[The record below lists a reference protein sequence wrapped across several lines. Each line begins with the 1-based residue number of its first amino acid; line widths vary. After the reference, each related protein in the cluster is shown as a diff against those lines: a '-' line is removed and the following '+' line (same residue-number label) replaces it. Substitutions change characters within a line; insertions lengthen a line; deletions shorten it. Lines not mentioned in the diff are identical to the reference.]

1 MIKIYTDGS
10 YKPSTNQGGYASI
23 IINDDKIVKILQQGY
38 INTTNNRMEIMGVLK
53 ALEFFKTPQDII
65 IYSDSSYVVSSIS
78 NNYVQRWVSDNDT
91 SKKNMDL
98 WSKILNLS
106 NFHNVKF
113 VWVKGHNDN
122 RWNELADIYAN
133 ISATVENPQIDLED

>member
-53 ALEFFKTPQDII
+53 ALEFL
-65 IYSDSSYVVSSIS
+65 
-78 NNYVQRWVSDNDT
+78 R
-91 SKKNMDL
+91 L
-98 WSKILNLS
+98 LKILLS
-106 NFHNVKF
+106 
-113 VWVKGHNDN
+113 
-122 RWNELADIYAN
+122 I
-133 ISATVENPQIDLED
+133 QIQVM

>member
-53 ALEFFKTPQDII
+53 ALEFL
-65 IYSDSSYVVSSIS
+65 
-78 NNYVQRWVSDNDT
+78 R
-91 SKKNMDL
+91 L
-98 WSKILNLS
+98 LKILLS
-106 NFHNVKF
+106 IQTQVM
-113 VWVKGHNDN
+113 
-122 RWNELADIYAN
+122 
-133 ISATVENPQIDLED
+133 

>member
-65 IYSDSSYVVSSIS
+65 IYSDSSCVVSSMS
-78 NNYVQRWVSDNDT
+78 NNYVQR
-91 SKKNMDL
+91 
-98 WSKILNLS
+98 
-106 NFHNVKF
+106 
-113 VWVKGHNDN
+113 
-122 RWNELADIYAN
+122 
-133 ISATVENPQIDLED
+133 